1 MMSQNFIK
9 FPFENTSPR
18 TLPAILYCRSFVE
31 SDDMPAFDESSIIK
45 AIEKA
50 SKSVVNVSTI
60 KLFHDII
67 FHAVP
72 VKGMGSGTIINSKG
86 YILTN
91 NHVIEGAGKIT
102 VTLADGRVAEGRLVG
117 TCPSADTAVIKIDI
131 GEVPAA
137 ELGDSEELKVGQT
150 VYAIGNPFGLAGG
163 PTVTTGVISALNRSI
178 RSERGIMESLIQT
191 DAAINPGNSGGP
203 LVDIN
208 GKVIAINTAII
219 PFAQGI
225 GFAIPIKLA
234 EKCADDLIAYG
245 KVLRPW
251 LGISGIS
258 INRAVAAQYNL
269 LVERGVLIAG
279 VVDDSPADQA
289 GIAAGD
295 VILKFNGADINSI
308 EDLQREVIKKGIGE
322 KVRLTMLRGTRKW
335 TVEVTLK
342 ETP

>member
-1 MMSQNFIK
+1 
-9 FPFENTSPR
+9 
-18 TLPAILYCRSFVE
+18 
-31 SDDMPAFDESSIIK
+31 MPALDESPIVK

-60 KLFHDII
+60 KLFHDILLQ
-67 FHAVP
+67 AVP
-72 VKGMGSGTIINSKG
+72 VKGLGSGTIINSKG

-91 NHVIEGAGKIT
+91 DHVIEGAGRIA
-102 VTLADGRVAEGRLVG
+102 VTLADGRVAEGRLIG
-117 TCPSADTAVIKIDI
+117 TYPSADVAVIKIDV

-163 PTVTTGVISALNRSI
+163 PTVTTGVISAVNRPI
-178 RSERGIMESLIQT
+178 RSERGILESLIQT

-208 GKVIAINTAII
+208 GKVIALNTAII

-225 GFAIPIKLA
+225 GFAIPINLA
-234 EKCADDLIAYG
+234 KKCADDLIAYG

-251 LGISGIS
+251 LGVSGIS
-258 INRAVAAQYNL
+258 VNRAVAAHYNL
-269 LVERGVLIAG
+269 PVERGVLVAG
-279 VVDDSPADQA
+279 VVAGSPANRA

-295 VILKFNGADINSI
+295 IILKFDDADVNAIEHLQKEVLKRSI
-308 EDLQREVIKKGIGE
+308 GQ
-322 KVRLTMLRGTRKW
+322 KVRLTILRGTKRW
-335 TVEVTLK
+335 TVEITLM

>member
-18 TLPAILYCRSFVE
+18 TLPAILYHRSFVE
-31 SDDMPAFDESSIIK
+31 SDDMPAFDESSIIE

-50 SKSVVNVSTI
+50 SKCVVNVSTI

-67 FHAVP
+67 FRAVP

-117 TCPSADTAVIKIDI
+117 TCPSTDTAVIKIDI

-163 PTVTTGVISALNRSI
+163 PTVTTGVISALDRSI

-225 GFAIPIKLA
+225 GFAIPINLA

-251 LGISGIS
+251 LGVSGMS
-258 INRAVAAQYNL
+258 INKAVAAQYNL
-269 LVERGVLIAG
+269 HVERGVLIAG
-279 VVDDSPADQA
+279 VVEDSPADQA

-308 EDLQREVIKKGIGE
+308 EDLQREVIKKGIGG
-322 KVRLTMLRGTRKW
+322 KVKLTLLRDSRKW
-335 TVEVTLK
+335 TAEVILK

>member
-1 MMSQNFIK
+1 
-9 FPFENTSPR
+9 
-18 TLPAILYCRSFVE
+18 
-31 SDDMPAFDESSIIK
+31 MPAFDESSIIK
-45 AIEKA
+45 AIENA
-50 SKSVVNVSTI
+50 SKCVVNVSTI

-67 FHAVP
+67 FRAVP

-91 NHVIEGAGKIT
+91 HHVIEGAGKIT

-117 TCPSADTAVIKIDI
+117 TCPSTDTAVIKIDI

-163 PTVTTGVISALNRSI
+163 PTVTTGVISALDRSI

-225 GFAIPIKLA
+225 GFAIPINLA

-251 LGISGIS
+251 LGVSGMS
-258 INRAVAAQYNL
+258 INKAVAAQYNL
-269 LVERGVLIAG
+269 HVERGVLIAG
-279 VVDDSPADQA
+279 VVEDSPADQA

-308 EDLQREVIKKGIGE
+308 EDLQREVIKKGIGG
-322 KVRLTMLRGTRKW
+322 KVKLTLLRDSRKW
-335 TVEVTLK
+335 TAEVILK

>member
-1 MMSQNFIK
+1 MEVKKIAGAYVGS
-9 FPFENTSPR
+9 
-18 TLPAILYCRSFVE
+18 
-31 SDDMPAFDESSIIK
+31 DMPAFDESSIIE

-60 KLFHDII
+60 KLFHNILLR
-67 FHAVP
+67 AVP
-72 VKGMGSGTIINSKG
+72 VKGVGSGTIINSKG

-91 NHVIEGAGKIT
+91 NHVIEGAGRIA

-117 TCPSADTAVIKIDI
+117 RCPSADIAVIKIDI

-137 ELGDSEELKVGQT
+137 ELGDSEDLKVGQT
-150 VYAIGNPFGLAGG
+150 VYAIGNPFGLTGG
-163 PTVTTGVISALNRSI
+163 PTVTTGVLSALNRSI

-258 INRAVAAQYNL
+258 INRAVAAHYNL
-269 LVERGVLIAG
+269 PVEQGVLIAG
-279 VVDDSPADQA
+279 VVADSPADQA
-289 GIAAGD
+289 GIAVGD
-295 VILKFNGADINSI
+295 VILKFNGADTNAM
-308 EDLQREVIKKGIGE
+308 ENLQREVIKKGIGE
-322 KVRLTMLRGTRKW
+322 KVILTIMRGPRKW
-335 TVEVTLK
+335 TAEVTLK
-342 ETP
+342 EAP